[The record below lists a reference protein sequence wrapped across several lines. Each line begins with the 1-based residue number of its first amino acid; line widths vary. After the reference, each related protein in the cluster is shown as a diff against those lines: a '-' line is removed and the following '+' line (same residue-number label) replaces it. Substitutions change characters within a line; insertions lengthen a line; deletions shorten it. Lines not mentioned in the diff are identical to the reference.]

1 MRMEYKP
8 QSSGTFAN
16 QLRDF
21 EAVRDFITSA
31 TLATLSDLPFC
42 LLFMFII
49 YMIGGPLAVV
59 PLVAMPLI
67 LIVSV
72 IIQWP
77 LGRYME
83 ENVREISLKQGL
95 LIESIEGLEA
105 LKSRSG
111 RR

>member
-1 MRMEYKP
+1 MKLSY
-8 QSSGTFAN
+8 A
-16 QLRDF
+16 DF

-59 PLVAMPLI
+59 LVAMPLI

-83 ENVREISLKQGL
+83 EKCPGNFSLQGL
-95 LIESIEGLEA
+95 LIESIKGL
-105 LKSRSG
+105 RP
-111 RR
+111 